1 MRNSVHGTPEQF
13 EAALENRIA
22 QLTNNSVN
30 SSSIK
35 SASSYETDE
44 QYQERYIHSLI
55 GDIDSKISK
64 LVDSIQFEYNDN
76 DIIITVGIDGTVKEY
91 TVPYSDL
98 KFDWDYIDDD
108 VSYIIDE
115 IRYDLDTYDE
125 IDEEFNSAESIQAAT
140 FKDYNG
146 IMGDPGATWTT
157 EDLKAYWKANHSS
170 DPVLNEYESMQSWL
184 DDTIEMLHP
193 VTDQHTANSY
203 EKNDNP

>member
-35 SASSYETDE
+35 SASSYEIDE

-76 DIIITVGIDGTVKEY
+76 DIIITVKIDGTVKEY

-115 IRYDLDTYDE
+115 IRYDLDTYDGRATQADGE
-125 IDEEFNSAESIQAAT
+125 YMDEVDALPHVWLEVI
-140 FKDYNG
+140 
-146 IMGDPGATWTT
+146 
-157 EDLKAYWKANHSS
+157 H
-170 DPVLNEYESMQSWL
+170 NETVHKKLVDKFTRYKS
-184 DDTIEMLHP
+184 
-193 VTDQHTANSY
+193 
-203 EKNDNP
+203 